1 MSNSSIEEILRMPI
15 LDVFPQI
22 FDKEIVFVP
31 PSTQVWH
38 AMLFLVPLR
47 KIYANG
53 IVVVKDNKPV
63 GTIDSHHIFD
73 IIIKSGLEKLE
84 CITCEQIMTKITQP
98 LMDRSMLE
106 DVLNTFS
113 ENEFG
118 FCPVTKNNIHIS
130 AISTRDFL
138 PIISKMNIAVPF
150 SNIASRL
157 IHASENITVK
167 NAISIMLEKNIRKIA
182 IVEDHYMTVIDDRSV
197 LEFLCFSK
205 KPKQEKLETEIQH
218 LAKTSVLE
226 LDEKTSI
233 SDTATLLYE
242 KDMPCGISGH
252 VIITPW
258 DLVTKVLGQYVIK
271 TNVDKMTLPD

>member
-1 MSNSSIEEILRMPI
+1 MPI

-22 FDKEIVFVP
+22 FNKEIVFV
-31 PSTQVWH
+31 STSTPVWH
-38 AMLFLVPLR
+38 VMLFLVPLR

-63 GTIDSHHIFD
+63 GAIGTHHIFNT
-73 IIIKSGLEKLE
+73 IIKSGLEKLQYV
-84 CITCEQIMTKITQP
+84 TVEQIMAKITQP
-98 LMDRSMLE
+98 LTDKSMLE

-138 PIISKMNIAVPF
+138 PIISKMNIAIPF

-157 IHASENITVK
+157 IYASYNITVK

-242 KDMPCGISGH
+242 KDMPCGISDS

-258 DLVTKVLGQYVIK
+258 DLVTKVLGQYAVK
-271 TNVDKMTLPD
+271 TNMDKMTMPD

>member
-1 MSNSSIEEILRMPI
+1 MPI
-15 LDVFPQI
+15 SDVFPQI
-22 FDKEIVFVP
+22 FDKEIVFMHN
-31 PSTQVWH
+31 STSMWH

-47 KIYANG
+47 KMYANG
-53 IVVVKDNKPV
+53 IIVVKDNKPV
-63 GTIDSHHIFD
+63 GIIGTHHIFD
-73 IIIKSGLEKLE
+73 TIIKYELENSS
-84 CITCEQIMTKITQP
+84 ITVEQIMAKITQP
-98 LMDRSMLE
+98 LTDKSMLE

-113 ENEFG
+113 ENKFG
-118 FCPVTKNNIHIS
+118 FCPVTKNNMQIS

-138 PIISKMNIAVPF
+138 PIISKMNIAIPF

-157 IHASENITVK
+157 IYASENITVK

-218 LAKTSVLE
+218 LTKTSILE

-233 SDTATLLYE
+233 SEIATLLYE
-242 KDMPCGISGH
+242 KDMPCGISDS

-258 DLVTKVLGQYVIK
+258 DLVTKVLGQYAVK
-271 TNVDKMTLPD
+271 TNMDKMTMPD

>member
-1 MSNSSIEEILRMPI
+1 MPI
-15 LDVFPQI
+15 SDVFPQI
-22 FDKEIVFVP
+22 FDKEIVFMHN
-31 PSTQVWH
+31 STSMWH

-47 KIYANG
+47 KMYANG
-53 IVVVKDNKPV
+53 IIVVKDNKPV
-63 GTIDSHHIFD
+63 GTIGTHHIFD
-73 IIIKSGLEKLE
+73 TIIKYGLENSSV
-84 CITCEQIMTKITQP
+84 TVEQIMAKITQP
-98 LMDRSMLE
+98 LTDKSMLE
-106 DVLNTFS
+106 DALNTFS

-118 FCPVTKNNIHIS
+118 FCPVTKNNIQIS

-138 PIISKMNIAVPF
+138 PIISKMNITVPF
-150 SNIASRL
+150 SNITSRL
-157 IHASENITVK
+157 IYASENITVK

-218 LAKTSVLE
+218 LAKTNVLE

-242 KDMPCGISGH
+242 KDMPCGISDS
-252 VIITPW
+252 VIITSW
-258 DLVTKVLGQYVIK
+258 DLVTKVLGQYAVK
-271 TNVDKMTLPD
+271 TNMDKMTMPD